1 VSGGNRIYYKTIG
14 VLVIVLML
22 FLSFGVSGVKLE
34 KNEDCD
40 CFTVTGGLPIDEIE
54 SIRNNIQ
61 MEGYSFTVS
70 ENSATQYSIDQLC
83 GLLSTEEL
91 GEYTS
96 SGDDEPGLTF
106 HATGLPDSLDW
117 RSIDGGLP
125 PIENQGG
132 CGSCWAFATT
142 GALECAIK
150 IYDEDIVDLS
160 EQYLVSCNTDYWGC
174 QGGFFAHDYHEWKPG
189 KCDNEPGA
197 VLEQYFPYRAQ
208 NVPCEE
214 AYPHDYYLD
223 SWDYLLGREQIPSV
237 EAIKQAIYDYG
248 PITCA
253 VFVDSSFRAYTHGIF
268 DSDHQGHRNHAVVLV
283 GWHDDTSVKNGGY
296 WILRN
301 SWGTDWGENG
311 YMKIAYGVH
320 SVSIGACYIDYKE
333 YTPPPPP
340 PEKKYILKLNIIEVT
355 NDPSGGFDPID
366 PPDDDKGGEKPE
378 WYYRVDLQGDSGS
391 YYENNYNKNQE
402 YEWASEYTWTVNKIH
417 KYTGKGT
424 IVKISIKLMDYDGRI
439 IDDTADI
446 CKSAE
451 YKTFTGYYNTSK
463 NSFDLELSDP
473 FDQKED
479 VYTIEGVGKDN
490 AKVTFKVSVEQSEG
504 KDKLFDLFRT
514 YFGHFFHFLKIC

>member
-1 VSGGNRIYYKTIG
+1 MSGGNRIYYKIIG
-14 VLVIVLML
+14 VLVVVLMV

-34 KNEDCD
+34 KNLDCNCSISTTGLSDED
-40 CFTVTGGLPIDEIE
+40 IEKIRQEIE
-54 SIRNNIQ
+54 DK
-61 MEGYSFTVS
+61 GLSFTVGK
-70 ENSATQYSIDQLC
+70 NGATERSIDQLC
-83 GLLSTEEL
+83 GLLP
-91 GEYTS
+91 
-96 SGDDEPGLTF
+96 PGKVDKDISQSQPLNIF
-106 HATGLPDSLDW
+106 QATGFPLSFDW
-117 RSIDGGLP
+117 RNRLKGGLP
-125 PIENQGG
+125 LIEDQGA

-150 IYDEDIVDLS
+150 IKDGDVVDLS
-160 EQYLVSCNTDYWGC
+160 EQYLVSCNTDGWGC
-174 QGGFFAHDYHEWKPG
+174 QGGFFAHDYHESKPG
-189 KCDNEPGA
+189 SCDNEPGA
-197 VLEQYFPYRAQ
+197 VLEQYFPYKAK
-208 NVPCEE
+208 NLDCVSCK
-214 AYPHDYYLD
+214 HDYLIDDWQYIAGPE
-223 SWDYLLGREQIPSV
+223 SIPAID
-237 EAIKQAIYDYG
+237 AIKNAIYNYG

-355 NDPSGGFDPID
+355 NDPSEGFDPID